1 MKRLLAVLALL
12 GLAACENPPTSD
24 KPLVQAGRQQPRPGL
39 WVILAENCPA
49 PTSPDVGTWPDCSMP
64 VWVGPGRVTFVLLAP
79 IPSGLVISDGSPAI
93 VQLETTDDGPPRT
106 PPFIQPMGA
115 GEMRQAR
122 KAEYAYLAAQPEGA
136 PPFVRARVWS
146 IRCPPAEKPAAPA
159 NADDDDDRDEDD
171 AAEEAGGK
179 PAPTEGKPGMESC
192 KVDDAAVLRKMAA
205 DTVKTSPGY
214 RALWIR

>member
-12 GLAACENPPTSD
+12 GVGACENPPTSD

-49 PTSPDVGTWPDCSMP
+49 PRSPDVGAWPDCSMP

-93 VQLETTDDGPPRT
+93 VQLATSDDGPSRT

-122 KAEYAYLAAQPEGA
+122 KAEYSYLAAQPEGA
-136 PPFVRARVWS
+136 SPFVRARVWS
-146 IRCPPAEKPAAPA
+146 IRCPPVEKPEAP
-159 NADDDDDRDEDD
+159 DDPDEDD
-171 AAEEAGGK
+171 DAEEAGGK
-179 PAPTEGKPGMESC
+179 PEPTEGKPGMASC
-192 KVDDAAVLRKMAA
+192 TVDDAAVLRKMAA
-205 DTVKTSPGY
+205 DSVKAGPGY